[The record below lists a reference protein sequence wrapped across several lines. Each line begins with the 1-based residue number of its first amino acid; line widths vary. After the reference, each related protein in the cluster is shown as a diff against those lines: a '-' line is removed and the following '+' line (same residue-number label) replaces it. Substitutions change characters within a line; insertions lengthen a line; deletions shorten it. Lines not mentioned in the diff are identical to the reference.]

1 MTIIFLRFKL
11 GIANSQPF
19 IGYLT
24 SDGYN
29 IMKKD
34 FIRLDE
40 AALLRV
46 LKENKRMAAELI
58 IRLAWQAGLNRP
70 QIHALTWYQI
80 SFDPA
85 EIRLPTHTVPIHPD
99 LLACLKD
106 HRNRPTSQKSEYVV
120 LSDAHRTHLH
130 SVRISKVASEA
141 LSKEEALKN
150 VSLYDLRND
159 FIAQMLEQ
167 HGKNYTLQ
175 VSGIAVTTLYSTF
188 SKYLSQSRG
197 TVTEGNPSKK
207 AAIDRDQLMDFLA
220 AEGTSHVAMSIWL
233 AWKQGMSLEEIV
245 SLTWEQVDFE
255 ANTLRLADQEVSL
268 HPVVAQLL
276 KELHDSRSPAMDP
289 HVILT
294 PQSKTPFLIDRLSVV
309 IRTALRRRGLNSIHM
324 GALHNLDKLHETEDK
339 IIQYIQEHRFITR
352 NEAQTLLGISETVAW
367 KNLNLLTQ
375 QKKLVRVGT
384 RYYIPGTVVPPEEQP
399 AAIIKYLKESGMST
413 CGDIAE
419 MLHTEKRA
427 CAYVLH
433 KMVEEGSI
441 IMVGQTYKLPE
452 ETK

>member
-1 MTIIFLRFKL
+1 
-11 GIANSQPF
+11 
-19 IGYLT
+19 
-24 SDGYN
+24 
-29 IMKKD
+29 MKKD

-70 QIHALTWYQI
+70 QIHALTWDQI

-99 LLACLKD
+99 LLACLED
-106 HRNRPTSQKSEYVV
+106 HRKRPSSQKSEYVV

-130 SVRISKVASEA
+130 NVRISKVASEA
-141 LSKEEALKN
+141 LSKEETIKN

-167 HGKNYTLQ
+167 HGKNYTLK

-207 AAIDRDQLMDFLA
+207 SAVDRDQLMAFLA

-233 AWKQGMSLEEIV
+233 AWKHGLLLEEIV

-255 ANTLRLADQEVSL
+255 ANTLRLADREVSL

-276 KELHDSRSPAMDP
+276 KELHDSRAPDADP
-289 HVILT
+289 HVVLT
-294 PQSKTPFLIDRLSVV
+294 PKSKTPFLVDRLSVV
-309 IRTALRRRGLNSIHM
+309 IRTALCRSGLNSIHF
-324 GALHNLDKLHETEDK
+324 GALHNLDRFHETEENL
-339 IIQYIQEHRFITR
+339 IQHINEHRFITR
-352 NEAQTLLGISETVAW
+352 KEAQTLLGISETVAW
-367 KNLNLLTQ
+367 KTLNLLTQ

-384 RYYIPGTVVPPEEQP
+384 RYYIPGTIVPPEEQP
-399 AAIIKYLKESGMST
+399 AAIIEYLKEAGIST

-419 MLHTEKRA
+419 MLHMEKRA

-433 KMVEEGSI
+433 KMVEDGSI

-452 ETK
+452 NSQ